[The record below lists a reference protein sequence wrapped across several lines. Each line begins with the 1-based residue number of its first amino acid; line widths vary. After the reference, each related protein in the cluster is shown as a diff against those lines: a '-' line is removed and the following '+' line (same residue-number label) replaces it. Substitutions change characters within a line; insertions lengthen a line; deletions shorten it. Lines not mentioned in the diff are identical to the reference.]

1 MKRLSDIRDDR
12 HVKVEKRDVR
22 YRGHILNLVT
32 DELALASTGSKMMR
46 EYITHDDAV
55 AVLPIREGDGGPE
68 VLLIR
73 QYRHPTRSVLWEIP
87 AGLIDKPG
95 EDPMRAAQREL
106 AEETGMAA
114 AEYEFL
120 ARFYTSPGCSDELL
134 TVYLAST
141 FPTFARRRNVAG
153 LHKRAPQR
161 RGKIA
166 TEVLNL
172 LRQVAFCVLHCSGE
186 GERWPSSPTPTS
198 ARATTYSDSSSN
210 AGR

>member
-32 DELALASTGSKMMR
+32 DELALASTGSRMMR
-46 EYITHDDAV
+46 EYIMHDDAV

-134 TVYLAST
+134 TVYLARGLTSVET
-141 FPTFARRRNVAG
+141 DFVRQDEEAEIEMEWRALSDVAAAV
-153 LHKRAPQR
+153 R
-161 RGKIA
+161 
-166 TEVLNL
+166 
-172 LRQVAFCVLHCSGE
+172 E
-186 GERWPSSPTPTS
+186 GALASPTLVVGVLAAQS
-198 ARATTYSDSSSN
+198 LLK
-210 AGR
+210 G